1 LSLFAS
7 IINFTCSK
15 LISRFKFKHYFCRNI
30 LNLKIL
36 NKILSILKIVF
47 PSTKTEL
54 LIFLFF
60 VILYGAN
67 AWYIADNFSIIYDD
81 RIPWDGYFSFD
92 NRAIVQTGGG
102 FERHPLSN
110 YFFDQ
115 IRNFAL
121 WISGNRYDSVFR
133 LVLALFSTFVVSLAN
148 VQIFKYLNNIIQIPL
163 KISLLILVFYGLF
176 VTNILLSFTPETYAY
191 TLLFLSIFNYYS
203 AKKIKEEKPISFG
216 ATIFGSVFIGG
227 LTITN
232 IVKVYIPFLFEKKIF
247 WNWKKIGMAVAKIAT
262 SVIVFVFLFLLRLNF
277 NFQNFLNKTEEQ
289 YDKFSKPKATPLW
302 DMIYSW
308 FFGGNILFS
317 NYEIRDYHNKDKT
330 FYYKALFMDVYTS
343 FVPYLFIGIILLL
356 IIWSVFKNYKNKLIW
371 ILVITFL
378 FDVLIHCVLKFGLH
392 TSYIYGGHFVFV
404 YPLLLGWLFFSY
416 RDKRTSISL
425 FYGLLLIMTA
435 YLGFNNYYRLTEFYQ
450 FLETYYR

>member
-1 LSLFAS
+1 M
-7 IINFTCSK
+7 
-15 LISRFKFKHYFCRNI
+15 
-30 LNLKIL
+30 
-36 NKILSILKIVF
+36 NKILSFLKSVF

-60 VILYGAN
+60 VIVYGAN
-67 AWYIADNFSIIYDD
+67 AWFIAENFRIIYDD

-133 LVLALFSTFVVSLAN
+133 LVLALFSTVVISLAN
-148 VQIFKYLNNIIQIPL
+148 VQIFKYLNNIIKLPL
-163 KISLLILVFYGLF
+163 KISLLILAFYGLF
-176 VTNILLSFTPETYAY
+176 VTNILLSFTPETYTY

-203 AKKIKEEKPISFG
+203 AKKIKEEKSVSFA

-247 WNWKKIGMAVAKIAT
+247 WNWKKIGWAVAKIAT
-262 SVIVFVFLFLLRLNF
+262 SVMVFLFLFMLRLNF

-289 YDKFSKPKATPLW
+289 YDKFSKPKITPLW
-302 DMIYSW
+302 DMITSW
-308 FFGGNILFS
+308 FFGGNVLFS
-317 NYEIRDYHNKDKT
+317 NYEIRDYHTKDKT

-343 FVPYLFIGIILLL
+343 AIPYFFIGLILLIVIL
-356 IIWSVFKNYKNKLIW
+356 SVVKNYKNKLIW
-371 ILVITFL
+371 ILVISFSI
-378 FDVLIHCVLKFGLH
+378 DILIHCVLKFGLH

-416 RDKRTSISL
+416 RNKTISL
-425 FYGLLLIMTA
+425 SILYGVIMMMTV
-435 YLGFNNYYRLTEFYQ
+435 YLGFNNFYRLGEFYQ
-450 FLETYYR
+450 FLETYYK

>member
-1 LSLFAS
+1 M
-7 IINFTCSK
+7 K
-15 LISRFKFKHYFCRNI
+15 L
-30 LNLKIL
+30 L
-36 NKILSILKIVF
+36 NKILSFLKSVF
-47 PSTKTEL
+47 PSTKIEL

-67 AWYIADNFSIIYDD
+67 AWFIAENFRIIYDD
-81 RIPWDGYFSFD
+81 RIPWDAYFSFD

-110 YFFDQ
+110 YFFEQ

-133 LVLALFSTFVVSLAN
+133 LVLALFSTVVIALAN
-148 VQIFKYLNNIIQIPL
+148 VSVFKYLNNIIRLPL
-163 KISLLILVFYGLF
+163 KISLLIVAFYGLF
-176 VTNILLSFTPETYAY
+176 VTNILLSFTPETYTY

-203 AKKIKEEKPISFG
+203 AKKIKEEKSVSFA

-247 WNWKKIGMAVAKIAT
+247 WNWKKICWAVAKIAT
-262 SVIVFVFLFLLRLNF
+262 SVMVFVFLFMLRLNF

-289 YDKFSKPKATPLW
+289 YDKFSKPKVTPLW

-317 NYEIRDYHNKDKT
+317 GYEIRDYHNKDKT
-330 FYYKALFMDVYTS
+330 FFYKALFMDVYTS
-343 FVPYLFIGIILLL
+343 FVPYLFIGIVLLMM
-356 IIWSVFKNYKNKLIW
+356 IWSVFKNYKNKLVW
-371 ILVITFL
+371 MLVITFL
-378 FDVLIHCVLKFGLH
+378 FDVLIHCILKFGLH

-416 RDKRTSISL
+416 REKVTSISL
-425 FYGLLLIMTA
+425 FYGLLLIMTV

-450 FLETYYR
+450 FLETYYK

>member
-1 LSLFAS
+1 M
-7 IINFTCSK
+7 K
-15 LISRFKFKHYFCRNI
+15 L
-30 LNLKIL
+30 L
-36 NKILSILKIVF
+36 NKILPFLKSVF
-47 PSTKTEL
+47 PSTNTEL

-60 VILYGAN
+60 VIVYGAN
-67 AWYIADNFSIIYDD
+67 AWFIAENFRIIYDD
-81 RIPWDGYFSFD
+81 RIPWDAYFSFD

-133 LVLALFSTFVVSLAN
+133 LVLALFSTVVISLAN
-148 VQIFKYLNNIIQIPL
+148 VQIFKYLNNIIKLPL
-163 KISLLILVFYGLF
+163 KISLLILAFYGLF
-176 VTNILLSFTPETYAY
+176 VTNILLSFTPETYTY

-203 AKKIKEEKPISFG
+203 AKKIKEEKSVSFA

-247 WNWKKIGMAVAKIAT
+247 WDWKKIGMAVAKIAT
-262 SVIVFVFLFLLRLNF
+262 SVVVFVFLFLLRLDF

-289 YDKFSKPKATPLW
+289 YDKFSKPKVTPLW
-302 DMIYSW
+302 DMIYCW

-317 NYEIRDYHNKDKT
+317 GYEIRDYHNKDKT
-330 FYYKALFMDVYTS
+330 FFYKALFMDVYTS
-343 FVPYLFIGIILLL
+343 FVPYLFIGIVLLMM
-356 IIWSVFKNYKNKLIW
+356 IWSVFKNYKNKLVW
-371 ILVITFL
+371 MLVITFL
-378 FDVLIHCVLKFGLH
+378 FDVLIHCILKFGLH

-416 RDKRTSISL
+416 REKVTSVSL
-425 FYGLLLIMTA
+425 FYGLLLIITV

-450 FLETYYR
+450 FLETYYK

>member
-1 LSLFAS
+1 M
-7 IINFTCSK
+7 
-15 LISRFKFKHYFCRNI
+15 
-30 LNLKIL
+30 
-36 NKILSILKIVF
+36 NKILSFLKSVF

-60 VILYGAN
+60 VIVYGAN
-67 AWYIADNFSIIYDD
+67 AWFIAENFRIIYDD

-133 LVLALFSTFVVSLAN
+133 LVLALFSTVVISLAN
-148 VQIFKYLNNIIQIPL
+148 VQIFKYLNNIIKLPL
-163 KISLLILVFYGLF
+163 KISLLILAFYGLF
-176 VTNILLSFTPETYAY
+176 VTNILLSFTPETYTY

-203 AKKIKEEKPISFG
+203 AKKIKEEKSVSFA

-247 WNWKKIGMAVAKIAT
+247 WNWKKIGWAVAKIAT
-262 SVIVFVFLFLLRLNF
+262 SVMVFVFLFMLRLNF

-289 YDKFSKPKATPLW
+289 YDKFSKPKITPLW
-302 DMIYSW
+302 DMITSW
-308 FFGGNILFS
+308 FFGGNVLFS
-317 NYEIRDYHNKDKT
+317 NYEIRDYHTKDKT

-343 FVPYLFIGIILLL
+343 AIPYFFIGLILLIVIL
-356 IIWSVFKNYKNKLIW
+356 SVVKNYKNKLIW
-371 ILVITFL
+371 ILVISFSI
-378 FDVLIHCVLKFGLH
+378 DILIHCVLKFGLH

-416 RDKRTSISL
+416 RSKTISL
-425 FYGLLLIMTA
+425 SILYGVIMMMTV
-435 YLGFNNYYRLTEFYQ
+435 YLGFNNFYRLGEFYQ
-450 FLETYYR
+450 FLETYYK

>member
-1 LSLFAS
+1 M
-7 IINFTCSK
+7 
-15 LISRFKFKHYFCRNI
+15 
-30 LNLKIL
+30 
-36 NKILSILKIVF
+36 NKILSFLKSVF

-67 AWYIADNFSIIYDD
+67 AWFIAENFTIIYDD
-81 RIPWDGYFSFD
+81 RIPWDAYFSFD

-133 LVLALFSTFVVSLAN
+133 LVLALFSTVVISLAN
-148 VQIFKYLNNIIQIPL
+148 VQIFKYLNNIIKLPL
-163 KISLLILVFYGLF
+163 KISLLIVAFYGLF
-176 VTNILLSFTPETYAY
+176 VTNILLSFTPETYTY

-203 AKKIKEEKPISFG
+203 AKKIKEEKSVSFA

-247 WNWKKIGMAVAKIAT
+247 WNWKKIGWAVAKIAT
-262 SVIVFVFLFLLRLNF
+262 SGMVFVFLFMLRLNF

-289 YDKFSKPKATPLW
+289 YDKFSKPKVTPLW
-302 DMIYSW
+302 DMITSW
-308 FFGGNILFS
+308 FFGGNVLFS
-317 NYEIRDYHNKDKT
+317 NYEIRDYHTKDKT

-343 FVPYLFIGIILLL
+343 AIPYFFIGLILLIVIL
-356 IIWSVFKNYKNKLIW
+356 SVVKNYKNKLIW
-371 ILVITFL
+371 ILVISFSI
-378 FDVLIHCVLKFGLH
+378 DILIHCVLKFGLH

-416 RDKRTSISL
+416 RSKTKSLSIL
-425 FYGLLLIMTA
+425 YGVIMMMTV
-435 YLGFNNYYRLTEFYQ
+435 YLGFNNFYRLGEFYQ
-450 FLETYYR
+450 FLETYYK

>member
-1 LSLFAS
+1 M
-7 IINFTCSK
+7 
-15 LISRFKFKHYFCRNI
+15 
-30 LNLKIL
+30 
-36 NKILSILKIVF
+36 NKILSFLKSVF

-60 VILYGAN
+60 VIVYGAN
-67 AWYIADNFSIIYDD
+67 AWFIAENFRIIYDD

-133 LVLALFSTFVVSLAN
+133 LVLALFSTVVISLAN
-148 VQIFKYLNNIIQIPL
+148 VQIFKYLNNIIKLPL

-176 VTNILLSFTPETYAY
+176 VTNILLSFTPETYTY

-203 AKKIKEEKPISFG
+203 AKKIKEEKSVSF
-216 ATIFGSVFIGG
+216 AAAIFGSVFIGG

-247 WNWKKIGMAVAKIAT
+247 WNWKKIGWAVAKIAT
-262 SVIVFVFLFLLRLNF
+262 SVMVFLFLFMLRLNF

-289 YDKFSKPKATPLW
+289 YDKFSKPKITPLW
-302 DMIYSW
+302 DMITSW
-308 FFGGNILFS
+308 FFGGNVLFS
-317 NYEIRDYHNKDKT
+317 NFEIRDYHTKDKT

-343 FVPYLFIGIILLL
+343 AISYFFIGLILLIVIL
-356 IIWSVFKNYKNKLIW
+356 SVVKNYKNKLIW
-371 ILVITFL
+371 ILVISFSI
-378 FDVLIHCVLKFGLH
+378 DILIHCVLKFGLH

-416 RDKRTSISL
+416 RNKTISL
-425 FYGLLLIMTA
+425 SILYGVIMMMTV
-435 YLGFNNYYRLTEFYQ
+435 YLGFNNFYRLGEFYQ
-450 FLETYYR
+450 FLETYYK

>member
-1 LSLFAS
+1 M
-7 IINFTCSK
+7 
-15 LISRFKFKHYFCRNI
+15 
-30 LNLKIL
+30 
-36 NKILSILKIVF
+36 NKILPFLKSVF

-60 VILYGAN
+60 VIVYGAN
-67 AWYIADNFSIIYDD
+67 AWFIAENFRIIYDD

-133 LVLALFSTFVVSLAN
+133 LVLALFSTVVISLAN
-148 VQIFKYLNNIIQIPL
+148 VQIFKYLNNIIKLPL
-163 KISLLILVFYGLF
+163 KISLLILAFYGLF
-176 VTNILLSFTPETYAY
+176 VTNILLSFTPETYTY

-203 AKKIKEEKPISFG
+203 ATKIKEEKSVSFA
-216 ATIFGSVFIGG
+216 ATIFGSIFIGG

-247 WNWKKIGMAVAKIAT
+247 WNWKKIGWAVAKIAT
-262 SVIVFVFLFLLRLNF
+262 SVVAFVFLFLLRLDF

-289 YDKFSKPKATPLW
+289 YDKFSKPKITPLW
-302 DMIYSW
+302 DMITSW
-308 FFGGNILFS
+308 FFGGNVLFS
-317 NYEIRDYHNKDKT
+317 NYEIRDYHTKDKT
-330 FYYKALFMDVYTS
+330 FHYKALFMDVYTS
-343 FVPYLFIGIILLL
+343 AIPYFFIGLILLIVIL
-356 IIWSVFKNYKNKLIW
+356 SVVKNYKNKLIW
-371 ILVITFL
+371 ILVISFSI
-378 FDVLIHCVLKFGLH
+378 DILIHCVLKFGLH

-416 RDKRTSISL
+416 RNKTISL
-425 FYGLLLIMTA
+425 SILYGVIMMMTV
-435 YLGFNNYYRLTEFYQ
+435 YLGFNNFYRLGEFYQ
-450 FLETYYR
+450 FLETYYK

>member
-1 LSLFAS
+1 M
-7 IINFTCSK
+7 
-15 LISRFKFKHYFCRNI
+15 
-30 LNLKIL
+30 
-36 NKILSILKIVF
+36 NKILSFLKSVF

-60 VILYGAN
+60 VLLYGAN
-67 AWYIADNFSIIYDD
+67 AWFIAENFRIIYDD

-92 NRAIVQTGGG
+92 NRAIIQTGGG

-133 LVLALFSTFVVSLAN
+133 LVLALFSTIVISLAN
-148 VQIFKYLNNIIQIPL
+148 VQIFKYLNNIIQLPL
-163 KISLLILVFYGLF
+163 KISLLILAFYGLF
-176 VTNILLSFTPETYAY
+176 VTNILLSFTPETYTY

-247 WNWKKIGMAVAKIAT
+247 WDWKKIGMAVAKIAT
-262 SVIVFVFLFLLRLNF
+262 SVVVFVFLFLLRLDF

-289 YDKFSKPKATPLW
+289 YDKFSKPKVTPLW

-343 FVPYLFIGIILLL
+343 FVPYLFIGIVLLMM
-356 IIWSVFKNYKNKLIW
+356 IWSVFKNCKNKLVW

-378 FDVLIHCVLKFGLH
+378 FDVLVHCVLKFGLH

-416 RDKRTSISL
+416 REKRTSISL
-425 FYGLLLIMTA
+425 LYGLLLIMTV
-435 YLGFNNYYRLTEFYQ
+435 YLGLNNYYRLTEFYQ
-450 FLETYYR
+450 FLETYYK

>member
-1 LSLFAS
+1 M
-7 IINFTCSK
+7 K
-15 LISRFKFKHYFCRNI
+15 L
-30 LNLKIL
+30 L
-36 NKILSILKIVF
+36 NKILSFLKLVF

-67 AWYIADNFSIIYDD
+67 AWFIAENFRIIYDD

-92 NRAIVQTGGG
+92 NRAIIQTGGG

-121 WISGNRYDSVFR
+121 LISGNRYDSVFR
-133 LVLALFSTFVVSLAN
+133 LVLALFSTVVISLAN
-148 VQIFKYLNNIIQIPL
+148 VQVFKYLNNIIQLPL
-163 KISLLILVFYGLF
+163 KISLLILAFYGLF
-176 VTNILLSFTPETYAY
+176 VTNILLSFTPETYTY

-203 AKKIKEEKPISFG
+203 AKKIQEEKPISFG

-247 WNWKKIGMAVAKIAT
+247 WNWKKIGMAIAKITT

-343 FVPYLFIGIILLL
+343 FVPYLFIGIVLLL

-378 FDVLIHCVLKFGLH
+378 FDVLVHCVLKFGLH

-404 YPLLLGWLFFSY
+404 YPLMLGWLFYSY
-416 RDKRTSISL
+416 RDKRTSLSL
-425 FYGLLLIMTA
+425 FYGLLLIMTV

-450 FLETYYR
+450 FLETYYQ

>member
-1 LSLFAS
+1 M
-7 IINFTCSK
+7 
-15 LISRFKFKHYFCRNI
+15 
-30 LNLKIL
+30 
-36 NKILSILKIVF
+36 NKILSFLKSVF

-60 VILYGAN
+60 VIVYGAN
-67 AWYIADNFSIIYDD
+67 AWFIAENFRIIYDD

-133 LVLALFSTFVVSLAN
+133 LVLALFSTVVISLAN
-148 VQIFKYLNNIIQIPL
+148 VQIFKYLNNIIKLPL
-163 KISLLILVFYGLF
+163 KISLLILAFYGLF
-176 VTNILLSFTPETYAY
+176 VTNILLSFTPETYTY

-203 AKKIKEEKPISFG
+203 AQKIKEEKPISFG
-216 ATIFGSVFIGG
+216 ASILGSIFIGG

-247 WNWKKIGMAVAKIAT
+247 WNWKKIGWAVAKIAT
-262 SVIVFVFLFLLRLNF
+262 SVMVFLFLFMLRLNF
-277 NFQNFLNKTEEQ
+277 NFHNFLNKTEEQ
-289 YDKFSKPKATPLW
+289 YDKFSKPKVTPLW
-302 DMIYSW
+302 DMITSW
-308 FFGGNILFS
+308 FFGGNVLFS
-317 NYEIRDYHNKDKT
+317 NYEIRDYHTKDKT

-343 FVPYLFIGIILLL
+343 AIPYFFIGLILLIVIL
-356 IIWSVFKNYKNKLIW
+356 SVVKNYKNKLIW
-371 ILVITFL
+371 ILVISFSI
-378 FDVLIHCVLKFGLH
+378 DILIHCVLKFGLH

-416 RDKRTSISL
+416 RNKTISL
-425 FYGLLLIMTA
+425 SILYGVIMMMTV
-435 YLGFNNYYRLTEFYQ
+435 YLGFNNFYRLGEFYQ
-450 FLETYYR
+450 FLETYYK

>member
-1 LSLFAS
+1 
-7 IINFTCSK
+7 
-15 LISRFKFKHYFCRNI
+15 
-30 LNLKIL
+30 L
-36 NKILSILKIVF
+36 NKILSFLKSVF
-47 PSTKTEL
+47 PSTKIEL

-67 AWYIADNFSIIYDD
+67 ASFIAENFRIIYDD

-92 NRAIVQTGGG
+92 NRAIIQTGGG

-115 IRNFAL
+115 IRDFAL

-133 LVLALFSTFVVSLAN
+133 LVLALFSTVVISLAN
-148 VQIFKYLNNIIQIPL
+148 VQIFKYLNNIIQLPL
-163 KISLLILVFYGLF
+163 KISLLILAFYGLF
-176 VTNILLSFTPETYAY
+176 VTNILLSFTPETYTY

-203 AKKIKEEKPISFG
+203 AKKIKEEKSVSFA

-247 WNWKKIGMAVAKIAT
+247 WNWKKIGMAVAKIGT
-262 SVIVFVFLFLLRLNF
+262 SVIVFVFLFLLRLDF

-343 FVPYLFIGIILLL
+343 FVPYLFIGIVLLMM
-356 IIWSVFKNYKNKLIW
+356 IWSVFKNCKNKLVW

-378 FDVLIHCVLKFGLH
+378 FDVLVHCVLKFGLH

-416 RDKRTSISL
+416 REKRTSISL
-425 FYGLLLIMTA
+425 LYGLLLIMTV
-435 YLGFNNYYRLTEFYQ
+435 YLGLNNYYRLTEFYQ
-450 FLETYYR
+450 FLETYYK

>member
-1 LSLFAS
+1 M
-7 IINFTCSK
+7 K
-15 LISRFKFKHYFCRNI
+15 L
-30 LNLKIL
+30 L
-36 NKILSILKIVF
+36 NKILSFLKSVF

-60 VILYGAN
+60 VIVYGAN
-67 AWYIADNFSIIYDD
+67 AWFIAENFRIVYDD

-133 LVLALFSTFVVSLAN
+133 LVLALFSTVVIALAN
-148 VQIFKYLNNIIQIPL
+148 VSVFKYLNNIIKLPL
-163 KISLLILVFYGLF
+163 KISLLILAFYGLF
-176 VTNILLSFTPETYAY
+176 VTNILLSFTPETYTY

-203 AKKIKEEKPISFG
+203 AQKIKEEKSVSF
-216 ATIFGSVFIGG
+216 AAAIFGSVFIGG

-232 IVKVYIPFLFEKKIF
+232 IIKVYIPFLFEKKIF
-247 WNWKKIGMAVAKIAT
+247 WNWKKIGWAVAKIAT
-262 SVIVFVFLFLLRLNF
+262 SVVVFVFLFLLRLDF

-289 YDKFSKPKATPLW
+289 YDKFSKPKVTPLW
-302 DMIYSW
+302 DMITSW
-308 FFGGNILFS
+308 FFGGNVLFS
-317 NYEIRDYHNKDKT
+317 NYEIRDYHTKDKT

-343 FVPYLFIGIILLL
+343 AIPYFFIGLILLIVIL
-356 IIWSVFKNYKNKLIW
+356 SVVKNYKNKLIW
-371 ILVITFL
+371 ILVISFSI
-378 FDVLIHCVLKFGLH
+378 DILIHCVLKFGLH

-416 RDKRTSISL
+416 RNKTISL
-425 FYGLLLIMTA
+425 SILYGVIMMMTV
-435 YLGFNNYYRLTEFYQ
+435 YLGFNNFYRLGEFYQ
-450 FLETYYR
+450 FLETYYK

>member
-1 LSLFAS
+1 M
-7 IINFTCSK
+7 
-15 LISRFKFKHYFCRNI
+15 
-30 LNLKIL
+30 KIL

>member
-1 LSLFAS
+1 M
-7 IINFTCSK
+7 
-15 LISRFKFKHYFCRNI
+15 
-30 LNLKIL
+30 
-36 NKILSILKIVF
+36 NKILSFLKSVF

-67 AWYIADNFSIIYDD
+67 AWFIAENFRIIYDD

-133 LVLALFSTFVVSLAN
+133 LVLALFSTVVISLAN
-148 VQIFKYLNNIIQIPL
+148 VQIFKYLNNIIKLPL
-163 KISLLILVFYGLF
+163 KISLLIVAFYGLF
-176 VTNILLSFTPETYAY
+176 VTNILLSFTPETYTY

-203 AKKIKEEKPISFG
+203 AKKIKEEKSVSFA

-247 WNWKKIGMAVAKIAT
+247 WNWKKIGWAVAKIAT
-262 SVIVFVFLFLLRLNF
+262 SVVVFVFLFLLRLDF

-289 YDKFSKPKATPLW
+289 YDKFSKPKVTPLW
-302 DMIYSW
+302 DMITSW
-308 FFGGNILFS
+308 FFGGNVLFS
-317 NYEIRDYHNKDKT
+317 NYEIRDYHTKDKT

-343 FVPYLFIGIILLL
+343 AIPYFFIGLILLIVIL
-356 IIWSVFKNYKNKLIW
+356 SVVKNYKNKLIW
-371 ILVITFL
+371 ILVISFSI
-378 FDVLIHCVLKFGLH
+378 DILIHCVLKFGLH

-416 RDKRTSISL
+416 RSKTISL
-425 FYGLLLIMTA
+425 SILYGVIMMMTV
-435 YLGFNNYYRLTEFYQ
+435 YIGFNNFYRLGEFYQ
-450 FLETYYR
+450 FLETYYK

>member
-1 LSLFAS
+1 M
-7 IINFTCSK
+7 
-15 LISRFKFKHYFCRNI
+15 
-30 LNLKIL
+30 
-36 NKILSILKIVF
+36 NKILSFLKSVF

-54 LIFLFF
+54 LFFLFF
-60 VILYGAN
+60 VIVYGAN
-67 AWYIADNFSIIYDD
+67 AWFIAENFRIIYDD
-81 RIPWDGYFSFD
+81 RIPWDAYFSFD

-110 YFFDQ
+110 YFFDF

-121 WISGNRYDSVFR
+121 WISGNHYNSVFR
-133 LVLALFSTFVVSLAN
+133 LVLALFSTVVIALAN
-148 VQIFKYLNNIIQIPL
+148 VSVFKYLNNIIKLPL
-163 KISLLILVFYGLF
+163 KISLLIVAFYGLF
-176 VTNILLSFTPETYAY
+176 VTNILLSFTPETYTY

-203 AKKIKEEKPISFG
+203 AKKIKEDKSVSFA

-247 WNWKKIGMAVAKIAT
+247 WNWKKIGWAVAKIAT
-262 SVIVFVFLFLLRLNF
+262 SVMVFVFLFMLRLNF

-289 YDKFSKPKATPLW
+289 YDKFSKPKVTPLW

-308 FFGGNILFS
+308 FFGGNVLFS
-317 NYEIRDYHNKDKT
+317 NYEIRDYHTKDKT

-343 FVPYLFIGIILLL
+343 AIPYFFIGLILLIVIL
-356 IIWSVFKNYKNKLIW
+356 SVVKNYKNKLIW
-371 ILVITFL
+371 ILVISFSI
-378 FDVLIHCVLKFGLH
+378 DILIHCVLKFGLH

-416 RDKRTSISL
+416 RNKTKSLSIL
-425 FYGLLLIMTA
+425 YGVIMMMTV
-435 YLGFNNYYRLTEFYQ
+435 YLGINNFYRLGEFYQ
-450 FLETYYR
+450 FLETYYK

>member
-1 LSLFAS
+1 M
-7 IINFTCSK
+7 K
-15 LISRFKFKHYFCRNI
+15 L
-30 LNLKIL
+30 L
-36 NKILSILKIVF
+36 NKILSFLKSVF

-54 LIFLFF
+54 LFFLFF
-60 VILYGAN
+60 VIVYGAN
-67 AWYIADNFSIIYDD
+67 AWFIAENFRIIYDD

-133 LVLALFSTFVVSLAN
+133 LVLALFSTVVISLAN
-148 VQIFKYLNNIIQIPL
+148 VQIFKYLNNIIKLPL
-163 KISLLILVFYGLF
+163 KISLLILAFYGLF
-176 VTNILLSFTPETYAY
+176 VTNILLSFTPETYTY

-203 AKKIKEEKPISFG
+203 AKKIKEEKSVSFA

-247 WNWKKIGMAVAKIAT
+247 WNWKKIGWAVAKIAT
-262 SVIVFVFLFLLRLNF
+262 SVMVLVFLFMLRLNF

-289 YDKFSKPKATPLW
+289 YDKFSKPKVTPLW
-302 DMIYSW
+302 DMITSW
-308 FFGGNILFS
+308 FFGGNVLFS
-317 NYEIRDYHNKDKT
+317 NYEIRDYHTKDKT

-343 FVPYLFIGIILLL
+343 AIPYFFIGLILLIVIL
-356 IIWSVFKNYKNKLIW
+356 SAVKNYKNKLIW
-371 ILVITFL
+371 ILVISFSI
-378 FDVLIHCVLKFGLH
+378 DILIHCVLKFGLH

-416 RDKRTSISL
+416 RSKTISL
-425 FYGLLLIMTA
+425 SILYGVIMMMTV
-435 YLGFNNYYRLTEFYQ
+435 YLGFNNFYRLGEFYQ
-450 FLETYYR
+450 FLKTYYK

>member
-1 LSLFAS
+1 M
-7 IINFTCSK
+7 K
-15 LISRFKFKHYFCRNI
+15 L
-30 LNLKIL
+30 L
-36 NKILSILKIVF
+36 NKILSFLKSVF

-54 LIFLFF
+54 LFFLFF
-60 VILYGAN
+60 VIVYGAN
-67 AWYIADNFSIIYDD
+67 AWFIAENFRIIYDD
-81 RIPWDGYFSFD
+81 RIPWDAYFSFD

-110 YFFDQ
+110 YFFDF

-121 WISGNRYDSVFR
+121 WISGNHYNSVFR
-133 LVLALFSTFVVSLAN
+133 LVLALFSTVVIALAN
-148 VQIFKYLNNIIQIPL
+148 VSVFKYLNNIIKLPL
-163 KISLLILVFYGLF
+163 KISLLIVAFYGLF
-176 VTNILLSFTPETYAY
+176 VTNILLSFTPETYTY

-203 AKKIKEEKPISFG
+203 AKKIKEEKSVSFA

-262 SVIVFVFLFLLRLNF
+262 SVVVFVFMFLLRLDF

-289 YDKFSKPKATPLW
+289 YDKFSKPKVTPLW
-302 DMIYSW
+302 DMITSW
-308 FFGGNILFS
+308 FFGGNVLFS
-317 NYEIRDYHNKDKT
+317 NYEIRDYHTKDKT

-343 FVPYLFIGIILLL
+343 AIPYFFIGLILLIVIL
-356 IIWSVFKNYKNKLIW
+356 SVVKNYKNKLIW
-371 ILVITFL
+371 ILVISFSI
-378 FDVLIHCVLKFGLH
+378 DILIHCVLKFGLH

-416 RDKRTSISL
+416 RSKTISL
-425 FYGLLLIMTA
+425 SILYGVIMMMTV
-435 YLGFNNYYRLTEFYQ
+435 YLGFNNFYRLGEFYQ
-450 FLETYYR
+450 FLETYYK

>member
-1 LSLFAS
+1 M
-7 IINFTCSK
+7 K
-15 LISRFKFKHYFCRNI
+15 L
-30 LNLKIL
+30 L
-36 NKILSILKIVF
+36 NKILSFLKSVF

-60 VILYGAN
+60 VIVYGAN
-67 AWYIADNFSIIYDD
+67 AWFIAENFRIIYDD

-92 NRAIVQTGGG
+92 NRAIIQTGGG

-121 WISGNRYDSVFR
+121 WISGNRYDSLFR
-133 LVLALFSTFVVSLAN
+133 LVLALFSTVVISLAN
-148 VQIFKYLNNIIQIPL
+148 VQIFKYLNNIIKLPL
-163 KISLLILVFYGLF
+163 KISLLILAFYGLF
-176 VTNILLSFTPETYAY
+176 VTNILLSFTPETYTY

-203 AKKIKEEKPISFG
+203 AKKIKEEKSVSFA

-247 WNWKKIGMAVAKIAT
+247 WNWKKIGWAVAKIAT
-262 SVIVFVFLFLLRLNF
+262 SVMVFLFLFMLRLNF

-289 YDKFSKPKATPLW
+289 YDKFSKPKITPLW
-302 DMIYSW
+302 DMITSW
-308 FFGGNILFS
+308 FFGGNVLFS
-317 NYEIRDYHNKDKT
+317 NYEIRDYHTKDKT

-343 FVPYLFIGIILLL
+343 AIPYFFIGLILLIVIL
-356 IIWSVFKNYKNKLIW
+356 SVVKNYKNKLIW
-371 ILVITFL
+371 ILVISFSI
-378 FDVLIHCVLKFGLH
+378 DILIHCVLKFGLH

-416 RDKRTSISL
+416 RNKTISL
-425 FYGLLLIMTA
+425 SILYGVIMMMTV
-435 YLGFNNYYRLTEFYQ
+435 YLGFNNFYRLGEFYQ
-450 FLETYYR
+450 FLETYYK

>member
-1 LSLFAS
+1 M
-7 IINFTCSK
+7 K
-15 LISRFKFKHYFCRNI
+15 L
-30 LNLKIL
+30 L
-36 NKILSILKIVF
+36 NKTLSFLKSVF

-60 VILYGAN
+60 VIVYGAN
-67 AWYIADNFSIIYDD
+67 AWFIAENFRIIYDD

-110 YFFDQ
+110 YFFDF
-115 IRNFAL
+115 IRDFAL

-133 LVLALFSTFVVSLAN
+133 LVLALFSTVVISLAN
-148 VQIFKYLNNIIQIPL
+148 VQIFKYLNNIIKLPL
-163 KISLLILVFYGLF
+163 KISLLILAFYGLF
-176 VTNILLSFTPETYAY
+176 VTNILLSFTPETYTY

-203 AKKIKEEKPISFG
+203 AKKIKEEKTVSFA

-247 WNWKKIGMAVAKIAT
+247 WNWKKIGWAVAKIAT
-262 SVIVFVFLFLLRLNF
+262 SVMVFLFLFMLRLNF

-289 YDKFSKPKATPLW
+289 YDKFSKPKVTPLW
-302 DMIYSW
+302 DMITSW
-308 FFGGNILFS
+308 FFGGNVLFS
-317 NYEIRDYHNKDKT
+317 NYEIRDYHTKDKT

-343 FVPYLFIGIILLL
+343 AFPYFFIGLILLIVIL
-356 IIWSVFKNYKNKLIW
+356 SVVKNYKNKLIW
-371 ILVITFL
+371 ILVISFSI
-378 FDVLIHCVLKFGLH
+378 DILIHCVLKFGLH

-416 RDKRTSISL
+416 RSKTKSLSIL
-425 FYGLLLIMTA
+425 YGVIMMMTV
-435 YLGFNNYYRLTEFYQ
+435 YLGFNNFYRLGEFYQ
-450 FLETYYR
+450 FLETYYK

>member
-1 LSLFAS
+1 M
-7 IINFTCSK
+7 K
-15 LISRFKFKHYFCRNI
+15 L
-30 LNLKIL
+30 L
-36 NKILSILKIVF
+36 NKILSFLKLVF

-67 AWYIADNFSIIYDD
+67 AWFIAENFRIIYDD

-92 NRAIVQTGGG
+92 NRAIIQTGGG

-121 WISGNRYDSVFR
+121 LVSGNRYDSVFR
-133 LVLALFSTFVVSLAN
+133 LVLALFSTIVISLAN
-148 VQIFKYLNNIIQIPL
+148 VQIFKYLNNIIQLPL

-176 VTNILLSFTPETYAY
+176 VTNILLSFTPETYTY
-191 TLLFLSIFNYYS
+191 TLLFLSVFNYYS
-203 AKKIKEEKPISFG
+203 AKKIQEEKPISFG

-247 WNWKKIGMAVAKIAT
+247 WNWKKIGMAIAKIMT
-262 SVIVFVFLFLLRLNF
+262 SVIVFAFLFLLRLNF

-343 FVPYLFIGIILLL
+343 FVPYLFIGIVLLL

-378 FDVLIHCVLKFGLH
+378 FDVLVHCVLKFGLH

-404 YPLLLGWLFFSY
+404 YPLLLGWLFYSY

-425 FYGLLLIMTA
+425 FYGLFLIMTV

-450 FLETYYR
+450 FLETYYQ

>member
-1 LSLFAS
+1 MFSIFSFLLHFHFLFLQKYS
-7 IINFTCSK
+7 T
-15 LISRFKFKHYFCRNI
+15 
-30 LNLKIL
+30 LKIL
-36 NKILSILKIVF
+36 NKTLSILKIIF
-47 PSTKTEL
+47 PATKAEL

-60 VILYGAN
+60 ALVYGIN
-67 AWYIADNFSIIYDD
+67 AWFIAENFGIIYDD

-110 YFFDQ
+110 YFFDC

-121 WISGNRYDSVFR
+121 WISGNHYNSVFR
-133 LVLALFSTFVVSLAN
+133 LVLALLSTVMISLAN
-148 VQIFKYLNNIIQIPL
+148 VSVFKYLNNVIRLPL
-163 KISLLILVFYGLF
+163 KISLLILAFYGLF
-176 VTNILLSFTPETYAY
+176 VTNILLSFTPETYTY

-203 AKKIKEEKPISFG
+203 ARKIQEEKPISFG
-216 ATIFGSVFIGG
+216 ATILGSVFIGG

-247 WNWKKIGMAVAKIAT
+247 WDWKKIGLAVAKIAA
-262 SVIVFVFLFLLRLNF
+262 SVGVFVFLFLLRLDF

-289 YDKFSKPKATPLW
+289 YDKFSKPKLTPLW

-330 FYYKALFMDVYTS
+330 FYYKALFMDVYS
-343 FVPYLFIGIILLL
+343 SVVPYVFIGLILLM
-356 IIWSVFKNYKNKLIW
+356 IIWSVVKNHKNKLVW

-378 FDVLIHCVLKFGLH
+378 FDVFVHCFLKFGLH

-404 YPLLLGWLFFSY
+404 YPLLLGWLFFSF
-416 RDKRTSISL
+416 KEKIMINSL
-425 FYGLLLIMTA
+425 LYGVLFIMII
-435 YLGFNNYYRLTEFYQ
+435 YLGFNNFYRLTEFYQ

>member
-1 LSLFAS
+1 M
-7 IINFTCSK
+7 K
-15 LISRFKFKHYFCRNI
+15 L
-30 LNLKIL
+30 L
-36 NKILSILKIVF
+36 NKILSFLKSVF

-60 VILYGAN
+60 VIVYGAN
-67 AWYIADNFSIIYDD
+67 AWFIAENFRIIYDD

-133 LVLALFSTFVVSLAN
+133 LVLALFSTVVISLAN
-148 VQIFKYLNNIIQIPL
+148 VQIFKYLNNIIKLPL
-163 KISLLILVFYGLF
+163 KISLLILAFYGLF
-176 VTNILLSFTPETYAY
+176 VTNILLSFTPETYTY

-203 AKKIKEEKPISFG
+203 AKKIKEEKSVSFA

-232 IVKVYIPFLFEKKIF
+232 IVKVYIPFLFERKIF
-247 WNWKKIGMAVAKIAT
+247 WNWKKIGWAVAKIAT
-262 SVIVFVFLFLLRLNF
+262 SVMVFVFLFMLRLNF

-289 YDKFSKPKATPLW
+289 YDKFSKPKITPLW
-302 DMIYSW
+302 DMITSW
-308 FFGGNILFS
+308 FFGGNVLFS
-317 NYEIRDYHNKDKT
+317 NYEIRDYHTKDKT

-343 FVPYLFIGIILLL
+343 AIPYFFIGLILLIVIL
-356 IIWSVFKNYKNKLIW
+356 SVVKNYKNKLIW
-371 ILVITFL
+371 ILVISFSI
-378 FDVLIHCVLKFGLH
+378 DILIHCVLKFGLH

-416 RDKRTSISL
+416 RNKTISL
-425 FYGLLLIMTA
+425 SILYGVIMMMTV
-435 YLGFNNYYRLTEFYQ
+435 YLGFNNFYRLGEFYQ
-450 FLETYYR
+450 FLETYYK

>member
-1 LSLFAS
+1 M
-7 IINFTCSK
+7 K
-15 LISRFKFKHYFCRNI
+15 L
-30 LNLKIL
+30 L
-36 NKILSILKIVF
+36 NKILSILKIIF

-54 LIFLFF
+54 LIFLCF

-67 AWYIADNFSIIYDD
+67 AWFIAENFRIIYDD

-92 NRAIVQTGGG
+92 NRAIIQTGGG

-115 IRNFAL
+115 IRDFAL

-133 LVLALFSTFVVSLAN
+133 LVLALFSTVVIALAN
-148 VQIFKYLNNIIQIPL
+148 VQIFKYLNNIIQLPL
-163 KISLLILVFYGLF
+163 KISLLILAFYGLF
-176 VTNILLSFTPETYAY
+176 VTNILLSFTPETYTY

-203 AKKIKEEKPISFG
+203 AKKIQEEKPISFG

-262 SVIVFVFLFLLRLNF
+262 SVVVFVFLFLLRLDF
-277 NFQNFLNKTEEQ
+277 NFKNFLNKTEEQ

-343 FVPYLFIGIILLL
+343 FVPYLFVGIVLLL
-356 IIWSVFKNYKNKLIW
+356 IIWSVFKNCKNKLVW

-378 FDVLIHCVLKFGLH
+378 FDVLVHCVLKFGLH

-416 RDKRTSISL
+416 REKRTSISL
-425 FYGLLLIMTA
+425 LYGLLLIMTV
-435 YLGFNNYYRLTEFYQ
+435 YLGLNNYYRLTEFYQ
-450 FLETYYR
+450 FLETYYK

>member
-1 LSLFAS
+1 MNKTLSF
-7 IINFTCSK
+7 
-15 LISRFKFKHYFCRNI
+15 
-30 LNLKIL
+30 LK
-36 NKILSILKIVF
+36 SVF

-60 VILYGAN
+60 VIVYGAN
-67 AWYIADNFSIIYDD
+67 AWFIAENFRIVYDD

-133 LVLALFSTFVVSLAN
+133 LVLALFSTVVIALAN
-148 VQIFKYLNNIIQIPL
+148 VQIFKYLNNIIKLPL
-163 KISLLILVFYGLF
+163 KISLLILAFYGLF
-176 VTNILLSFTPETYAY
+176 VTNILLSFTPETYTY

-203 AKKIKEEKPISFG
+203 AQKIKEEKSVSF
-216 ATIFGSVFIGG
+216 AAAIFGSVFIGG

-232 IVKVYIPFLFEKKIF
+232 IIKVYIPFLFEKKIF
-247 WNWKKIGMAVAKIAT
+247 WNWKKIGWAVAKIAT
-262 SVIVFVFLFLLRLNF
+262 SVVVFVFLFLLRLDF

-289 YDKFSKPKATPLW
+289 YDKFSKPKVTPLW
-302 DMIYSW
+302 DMITSW
-308 FFGGNILFS
+308 FFGGNVLFS
-317 NYEIRDYHNKDKT
+317 NYEIRDYHTKDKT

-343 FVPYLFIGIILLL
+343 AIPYFFIGLILLIVIL
-356 IIWSVFKNYKNKLIW
+356 SVVKNYKNKLIW
-371 ILVITFL
+371 ILVISFSI
-378 FDVLIHCVLKFGLH
+378 DILIHCVLKFGLH

-416 RDKRTSISL
+416 RNKTISL
-425 FYGLLLIMTA
+425 SILYGVIMMMTV
-435 YLGFNNYYRLTEFYQ
+435 YLGFNNFYRLGEFYQ
-450 FLETYYR
+450 FLETYYK

>member
-1 LSLFAS
+1 M
-7 IINFTCSK
+7 
-15 LISRFKFKHYFCRNI
+15 
-30 LNLKIL
+30 
-36 NKILSILKIVF
+36 NKILSFLKSVF

-60 VILYGAN
+60 VIVYGAN
-67 AWYIADNFSIIYDD
+67 AWFIAENFRIVYDD

-133 LVLALFSTFVVSLAN
+133 LVLALFSTVVIALAN
-148 VQIFKYLNNIIQIPL
+148 VSVFKYLNNIIKLPL
-163 KISLLILVFYGLF
+163 KISLLILAFYGLF
-176 VTNILLSFTPETYAY
+176 VTNILLSFTPETYTY

-203 AKKIKEEKPISFG
+203 AKKVKEEKSVSFA

-262 SVIVFVFLFLLRLNF
+262 SVVVFVFLFLLRLDF

-289 YDKFSKPKATPLW
+289 YDKFSKPKVTPLW
-302 DMIYSW
+302 DMITSW
-308 FFGGNILFS
+308 FFGGNVLFS
-317 NYEIRDYHNKDKT
+317 NYEIRDYHTKDKT
-330 FYYKALFMDVYTS
+330 YYYKALFMDVYTS
-343 FVPYLFIGIILLL
+343 AIPYFFIGLILLIVIL
-356 IIWSVFKNYKNKLIW
+356 SVVKNYKNKLIW
-371 ILVITFL
+371 ILVISFSI
-378 FDVLIHCVLKFGLH
+378 DILIHCVLKFGLH

-416 RDKRTSISL
+416 RNKTISL
-425 FYGLLLIMTA
+425 SILYGVIMMMTV
-435 YLGFNNYYRLTEFYQ
+435 YLGFNNFYRLGEFYQ
-450 FLETYYR
+450 FLETYYQ

>member
-1 LSLFAS
+1 M
-7 IINFTCSK
+7 K
-15 LISRFKFKHYFCRNI
+15 L
-30 LNLKIL
+30 L
-36 NKILSILKIVF
+36 NKILSFLKSVF

-67 AWYIADNFSIIYDD
+67 AWFIAENFRIIYDD

-133 LVLALFSTFVVSLAN
+133 FVLALFSTVVISLAN
-148 VQIFKYLNNIIQIPL
+148 VQIFKYLNNIIKLPL
-163 KISLLILVFYGLF
+163 KISLLILAFYGLF
-176 VTNILLSFTPETYAY
+176 VTNILLSFTPETYTY

-203 AKKIKEEKPISFG
+203 ATKIKEEKSVSFA
-216 ATIFGSVFIGG
+216 ATIFGSIFIGG

-247 WNWKKIGMAVAKIAT
+247 WNWKKIGWAVAKIAT
-262 SVIVFVFLFLLRLNF
+262 SVMVFVFLFMLRLNF

-289 YDKFSKPKATPLW
+289 YDKFSKPKVTPLW
-302 DMIYSW
+302 DMITSW
-308 FFGGNILFS
+308 FFGGNVLFS
-317 NYEIRDYHNKDKT
+317 NYEIRDYHTKDKT

-343 FVPYLFIGIILLL
+343 AIPYFFIGLILLIVIL
-356 IIWSVFKNYKNKLIW
+356 SVVKNYKNKLIW
-371 ILVITFL
+371 ILVISFSI
-378 FDVLIHCVLKFGLH
+378 DILIHCVLKFGLH

-416 RDKRTSISL
+416 RSKTISL
-425 FYGLLLIMTA
+425 SILYGVIMMMTV
-435 YLGFNNYYRLTEFYQ
+435 YLGFNNFYRLGEFYQ
-450 FLETYYR
+450 FLETYYK

>member
-1 LSLFAS
+1 M
-7 IINFTCSK
+7 K
-15 LISRFKFKHYFCRNI
+15 L
-30 LNLKIL
+30 LK
-36 NKILSILKIVF
+36 KTLSILKSVF

-60 VILYGAN
+60 VIVYGAN
-67 AWYIADNFSIIYDD
+67 AWFIAENYRIIYDD
-81 RIPWDGYFSFD
+81 RIPWDAYFSFD

-133 LVLALFSTFVVSLAN
+133 LVLALFSTVVISLAN
-148 VQIFKYLNNIIQIPL
+148 VQIFKYLNNIIKLPL
-163 KISLLILVFYGLF
+163 KISLLILAFYGLF
-176 VTNILLSFTPETYAY
+176 VTNILLSFTPETYTY

-203 AKKIKEEKPISFG
+203 AKKIKEEKSVSFA

-247 WNWKKIGMAVAKIAT
+247 WNWKKIGWAVAKIAT
-262 SVIVFVFLFLLRLNF
+262 SVMVFVFLFMLRLNF

-289 YDKFSKPKATPLW
+289 YDKFSKPKITPLW
-302 DMIYSW
+302 DMITSW
-308 FFGGNILFS
+308 FFGGNVLFS
-317 NYEIRDYHNKDKT
+317 NYEIRDYHTKDKT

-343 FVPYLFIGIILLL
+343 AIPYFFIGLILLIVIL
-356 IIWSVFKNYKNKLIW
+356 SVVKNYKNKLIW
-371 ILVITFL
+371 ILVISFSI
-378 FDVLIHCVLKFGLH
+378 DILIHCVLKFGLH

-416 RDKRTSISL
+416 RNKTISL
-425 FYGLLLIMTA
+425 SILYGVIMMMTV
-435 YLGFNNYYRLTEFYQ
+435 YLGFNNFYRLGEFYQ
-450 FLETYYR
+450 FLETYYK

>member
-1 LSLFAS
+1 M
-7 IINFTCSK
+7 K
-15 LISRFKFKHYFCRNI
+15 L
-30 LNLKIL
+30 L
-36 NKILSILKIVF
+36 NKILSFLKSVF

-60 VILYGAN
+60 VVLYGTN
-67 AWYIADNFSIIYDD
+67 AWFIAENFRIVYDD
-81 RIPWDGYFSFD
+81 RIPWDAYFSFD

-133 LVLALFSTFVVSLAN
+133 LVLALFSTVVISLAN
-148 VQIFKYLNNIIQIPL
+148 VQIFKYLNNIIKLPL
-163 KISLLILVFYGLF
+163 KISLLILAFYGLF
-176 VTNILLSFTPETYAY
+176 VTNILLSFTPETYTY

-203 AKKIKEEKPISFG
+203 AQKIKEEKSVSF
-216 ATIFGSVFIGG
+216 AAAIFGSVFIGG

-232 IVKVYIPFLFEKKIF
+232 IIKVYIPFLFEKKIF
-247 WNWKKIGMAVAKIAT
+247 WNWKKIGWAVAKIAT
-262 SVIVFVFLFLLRLNF
+262 SVVVFVFLFLLRLDF

-289 YDKFSKPKATPLW
+289 YDKFSKPKVTPLW
-302 DMIYSW
+302 DMITSW
-308 FFGGNILFS
+308 FFGGNVLFS
-317 NYEIRDYHNKDKT
+317 NYEIRDYHTKDKT

-343 FVPYLFIGIILLL
+343 AIPYFFIGLILLIVIL
-356 IIWSVFKNYKNKLIW
+356 SVVKNYKNKLIW
-371 ILVITFL
+371 ILVISFSI
-378 FDVLIHCVLKFGLH
+378 DILIHCVLKFGLH

-416 RDKRTSISL
+416 RNKTISL
-425 FYGLLLIMTA
+425 SILYGVIMMMTV
-435 YLGFNNYYRLTEFYQ
+435 YLGFNNFYRLGEFYQ
-450 FLETYYR
+450 FLETYYK

>member
-1 LSLFAS
+1 M
-7 IINFTCSK
+7 K
-15 LISRFKFKHYFCRNI
+15 L
-30 LNLKIL
+30 L
-36 NKILSILKIVF
+36 NKILSLLKSVF

-60 VILYGAN
+60 VIVYGAN
-67 AWYIADNFSIIYDD
+67 AWFIAENYRIIYDD
-81 RIPWDGYFSFD
+81 RIPWDAYFSFD

-133 LVLALFSTFVVSLAN
+133 LVLALFSTVVISLAN
-148 VQIFKYLNNIIQIPL
+148 VQIFKYLNNIIKLPL
-163 KISLLILVFYGLF
+163 KISLLILAFYGLF
-176 VTNILLSFTPETYAY
+176 VTNILLSFTPETYTY

-203 AKKIKEEKPISFG
+203 AKKIKEEKSVSFA

-232 IVKVYIPFLFEKKIF
+232 IIKVYIPFLFEKKIF
-247 WNWKKIGMAVAKIAT
+247 WNWKKIGWAVAKIAT
-262 SVIVFVFLFLLRLNF
+262 SVMVFLFLFMLRLNF

-289 YDKFSKPKATPLW
+289 YDKFSKPKITPLW
-302 DMIYSW
+302 DMITSW
-308 FFGGNILFS
+308 FFGGNVLFS
-317 NYEIRDYHNKDKT
+317 NYEIRDYHTKDKT

-343 FVPYLFIGIILLL
+343 AIPYFFIGLILLIVIL
-356 IIWSVFKNYKNKLIW
+356 SVVKNYKNKLIW
-371 ILVITFL
+371 ILVISFSI
-378 FDVLIHCVLKFGLH
+378 DILIHCVLKFGLH

-416 RDKRTSISL
+416 RNKTISL
-425 FYGLLLIMTA
+425 SILYGVIMMMTV
-435 YLGFNNYYRLTEFYQ
+435 YLGFNNFYRLGEFYQ
-450 FLETYYR
+450 FLETYYK